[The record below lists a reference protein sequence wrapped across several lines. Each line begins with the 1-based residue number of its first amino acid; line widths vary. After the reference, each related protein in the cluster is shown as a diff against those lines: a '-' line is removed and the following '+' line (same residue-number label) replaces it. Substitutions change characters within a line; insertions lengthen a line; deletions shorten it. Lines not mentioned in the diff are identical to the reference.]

1 MQFNLAISQMMI
13 FINNI
18 YKVKQI
24 SFEILEGFLILFS
37 LFSPHLAEEINEVI
51 LKNKDSICLKKIP
64 EFDKNIIISSE
75 EVKIPIQI
83 NGKFKAILIVKNDS
97 ELAEIK
103 KLAMENITIK
113 TIIKGKKVKEVI
125 IKDKKVIN
133 FVI

>member
-1 MQFNLAISQMMI
+1 M
-13 FINNI
+13 
-18 YKVKQI
+18 
-24 SFEILEGFLILFS
+24 
-37 LFSPHLAEEINEVI
+37 
-51 LKNKDSICLKKIP
+51 KKIP